1 MTFPSLRVRRERGY
15 TLIEV
20 LVALI
25 VMMFGLL
32 SLAQVMARASHADME
47 AFQRSEAITLLQ
59 DMVDRI
65 NLNRKNAALYVGDYI
80 PTGAAED
87 CTVPVAQV
95 DRDACEW
102 QNLLRGVSTL
112 DGQSNIGAPLAARGC
127 ITATADP
134 DVDVVAV
141 AWQGVVPTDQ
151 PLSACGQNAFDQE
164 ANRRVS
170 STVIQIATLGT

>member
-1 MTFPSLRVRRERGY
+1 MMFRSRRAHRGY

-20 LVALI
+20 LVAII
-25 VMMFGLL
+25 VMAFGLL
-32 SLAQVMARASHADME
+32 SLARAMARASHADME
-47 AFQRSEAITLLQ
+47 AFQRSEAITLVQ

-65 NLNRKNAALYVGDYI
+65 NLNRKNAALYVGDYV
-80 PTGAAED
+80 PAGAAED
-87 CTVPVAQV
+87 CTVAVTQV

-102 QNLLRGVSTL
+102 RNMLRGVSTL

-127 ITATADP
+127 ITVTPDP
-134 DVDVVAV
+134 NVYVVAV

-151 PLSACGQNAFDQE
+151 PLSTCGQTAFDQE